1 MKMIEQKRKRLPT
14 QNLMKVV
21 ANIEQKP
28 VRLLLKGV
36 IFYNHEQTFFF
47 HEQTFNT
54 PSLYLGRRASKKI
67 FAFNA
72 VRTFLA

>member
-36 IFYNHEQTFFF
+36 IFYNHEQTFF
-47 HEQTFNT
+47 
-54 PSLYLGRRASKKI
+54 S
-67 FAFNA
+67 
-72 VRTFLA
+72 RTNF